1 MLYRILAVGDVVGET
16 GLKHLEARLRP
27 LRRER
32 GAWIVES
39 TNPLAVNPPRRH
51 RVTSDPLPEEST
63 DTERSADP
71 SSQGGS
77 PA

>member
-1 MLYRILAVGDVVGET
+1 MCSSDLELGRAVAESVRSGE
-16 GLKHLEARLRP
+16 P